1 MILID
6 NKNKRN
12 KIIIFQILIYIFIE
26 NKCNKNTTI
35 QKLTIIIYFQEK
47 QLYNNINSL
56 TICLKINVKSIVK
69 TIPLNINYTL

>member
-1 MILID
+1 
-6 NKNKRN
+6 
-12 KIIIFQILIYIFIE
+12 LIYIFIE